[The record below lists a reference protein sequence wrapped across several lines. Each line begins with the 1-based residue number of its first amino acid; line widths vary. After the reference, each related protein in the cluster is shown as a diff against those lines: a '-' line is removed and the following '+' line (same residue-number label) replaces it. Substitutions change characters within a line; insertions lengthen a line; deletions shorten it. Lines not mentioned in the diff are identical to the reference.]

1 MSPVSKRSLALLL
14 VLAVTSIACGSKSPG
29 EPAPTPCSYTLSP
42 STLSFEASG
51 GSGSVTV
58 TTAANCTWTAAS
70 DRGWMSITGGA
81 SSTGTGVASVNVT
94 ANGGTDARTG
104 TLTIAG
110 QAVSVSQKGSTVG
123 CTYDIAPSSAAF
135 TKDSGTGSFA
145 VTAPGAC
152 AWTAVAS
159 ASWIT
164 VSSPTGSMSGD
175 GTVSYAVARNTE
187 LGSRTGTITAGGRT
201 FTISQSGD
209 TGICEYRVAPVD
221 LSPCMA
227 ASRVTTTIVT
237 DAACPWTV
245 ASDAAWMSIASGG
258 SGTGSATISI
268 NVTDNYDA
276 PRAGIVMVRWPTPT
290 AGQNVRV
297 SQAGCHYAVSTAAIS
312 VVAVG
317 GAARFDVY
325 QQSEPLTCGGP
336 LQNGCV
342 WTAQADVPWIT
353 VTTSMPQAGD
363 NPVQLTIAAND
374 STAARSG
381 NVRVR
386 DQVVRITQAGK

>member
-1 MSPVSKRSLALLL
+1 MFPVSKRSLALLL
-14 VLAVTSIACGSKSPG
+14 VLAVTSVACGSRSPG

-42 STLSFEASG
+42 STLLFEASG

-94 ANGGTDARTG
+94 ANPGTDARAG
-104 TLTIAG
+104 TLAIAG
-110 QAVSVSQKGSTVG
+110 QSVPVSQKGSSVA
-123 CTYDIAPSSAAF
+123 CTYEIAPSSAAF
-135 TKDSGTGSFA
+135 TKDSSPGTFS
-145 VTAPGAC
+145 VTAPASC
-152 AWTAVAS
+152 SWTAVAS

-164 VSSPTGSMSGD
+164 VSSPTGSASGN
-175 GTVSYAVARNTE
+175 GTVSYTVARNTE
-187 LGSRTGTITAGGRT
+187 LGARTATITAGGRT

-227 ASRVTTTIVT
+227 ASRVTTTLVT

-245 ASDAAWMSIASGG
+245 ASTASWMSIASGG
-258 SGTGSATISI
+258 SGTGSATIAI

-276 PRAGIVMVRWPTPT
+276 PRTGIVEVRWPTPT

-297 SQAGCHYAVSTAAIS
+297 AQAGCHYAVSTAAIS
-312 VVAVG
+312 VGVAG
-317 GAARFDVY
+317 GPARFDVY

-342 WTAQADVPWIT
+342 WTAQADVSWIT

-363 NPVQLTIAAND
+363 NPVQLTIGQN
-374 STAARSG
+374 TTGAARSG

-386 DQVVRITQAGK
+386 DQVVRITQAGS